1 MKELFHMRVEQ
12 EDLKNW
18 KAAAEGDGVSL
29 SAWIRRRCE
38 PSLPGLPTGQAD
50 KTPTEAP
57 AKESLSSLVLRN
69 LRQQKTC
76 PHGKP
81 KGYNCGFCG
90 GLAKIE

>member
-29 SAWIRRRCE
+29 SAWIRKRCE
-38 PSLPGLPTGQAD
+38 PLVP
-50 KTPTEAP
+50 AP
-57 AKESLSSLVLRN
+57 QESLLTLTLRGIE
-69 LRQQKTC
+69 RQNKRTC

-81 KGYNCGFCG
+81 KGWNCGLCG